1 MRSIQTK
8 IFILI
13 LTCIVVSSAI
23 IGGIGIFISEITVDS
38 DSVKIMNLLC
48 SEKAQELNITLGRIE
63 QSVDIVTQYAADN
76 LESAENWLPT
86 VIISKA
92 IWTN

>member
-48 SEKAQELNITLGRIE
+48 SEKAQG
-63 QSVDIVTQYAADN
+63 A
-76 LESAENWLPT
+76 
-86 VIISKA
+86 
-92 IWTN
+92 